1 MTIFAQSVLD
11 AFPKRPLRVLK
22 SPIASPW
29 LNIVAV
35 LVCLVFAGGFVGF
48 VAPELMRDWKISA
61 APVTVR
67 DADVTN
73 GRCRTHYV
81 IVDCSA
87 TVSYSVA
94 GVPYRS
100 EPSFLFFSLDSY
112 DRASVVRSA
121 SNPDLATLDIGLD
134 QLWNRIIALICFVA
148 LFAGVGIYV
157 ITLIPEARRA
167 TRLRQQKVGVI
178 PMVVEI
184 AAAKSSYGQTTYDF
198 FYDDGGQKR
207 KTQNLMR
214 KDEPFVVGKKGQHAL
229 ALAVLAGHG
238 VRPILLNERLTTV
251 ELTDDERN
259 ALRAARNALG

>member
-22 SPIASPW
+22 SPVASPW
-29 LNIVAV
+29 LNIVGV
-35 LVCLVFAGGFVGF
+35 MVCLGFAVGF
-48 VAPELMRDWKISA
+48 AWFSTTELMRDWKISA
-61 APVTVR
+61 APMAVR

-81 IVDCSA
+81 VVDCSA
-87 TVSYSVA
+87 TVSYRVA

-100 EPSFLFFSLDSY
+100 EPSFLFVSLDSY

-121 SNPDLATLDIGLD
+121 SNPELATLDIALD
-134 QLWNRIIALICFVA
+134 QLWNRIITLICFVA
-148 LFAGVGIYV
+148 LFAGVSIYI

-167 TRLRQQKVGVI
+167 TRLKQQKVGVI

-184 AAAKSSYGQTTYDF
+184 TAGKSSYGQTTYYF
-198 FYDDGGQKR
+198 SYDDGGQKR

-214 KDEPFVVGKKGQHAL
+214 KDEPFIVARKGQQAL

-238 VRPILLNERLTTV
+238 VRPILLNERLTTID
-251 ELTDDERN
+251 LTDDERN
-259 ALRAARNALG
+259 ALWAARNALG